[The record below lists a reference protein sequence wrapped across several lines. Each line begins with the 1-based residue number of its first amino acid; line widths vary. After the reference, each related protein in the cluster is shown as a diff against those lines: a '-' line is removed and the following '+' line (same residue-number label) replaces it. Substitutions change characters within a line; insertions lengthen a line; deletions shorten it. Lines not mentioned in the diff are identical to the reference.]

1 MTSKDPETLLLRTP
15 HQTNIAFQ
23 HTHYPRMTGIVL
35 LNANGCVAFDMKG
48 VSGQEHRPY
57 PIGLW
62 HLVNVYRKLHGIQES
77 LDPLKCLL
85 ANSSDSC
92 VCSIPTFLACFPTRL
107 EASLKQQAKL
117 ELWPKIP
124 EDLRQA
130 ERLALKHLTEGEVEE
145 VHFKDFEFPYLIR
158 LVSDG
163 TFTLSGRQITEHI
176 HLHSLELLYFM
187 KQHRIVQDDYS
198 LPPISPL
205 VIPNQMYA
213 LDRIFFKDSNWDNMR
228 SLGSRLSELPAET
241 DVLANI
247 RREEQVQLKGIVRTR
262 TPVRVPGISDDS
274 CEAYLSPDGNFD
286 IVSSKNLVRP
296 SWTVLHAFRT
306 DTFQKGTHEDRLKAE
321 EELESMIEKDPFYA
335 LKQIYLVTDPIQ
347 SLYAIIQDIYSDMPA
362 LEEVKSEV
370 LPNVVEARPSDSDCD
385 NNCDSS
391 DNCDCKY
398 CSPISVLFESLGLLK
413 HQMDSTQRRLDAL
426 EQPSTNSVTIPANE
440 SPQAILVRMRQTEA
454 ALRAEIQ
461 IYKDIHQQIHIN
473 RQLKVEL
480 DNLKSAVGSPS

>member
-1 MTSKDPETLLLRTP
+1 
-15 HQTNIAFQ
+15 
-23 HTHYPRMTGIVL
+23 MTGIVL
-35 LNANGCVAFDMKG
+35 LNANGCVTFDMKG

-62 HLVNVYRKLHGIQES
+62 HLVNVYRKLHGIKES

-145 VHFKDFEFPYLIR
+145 VHFKDFEFPYQIY

-163 TFTLSGRQITEHI
+163 TFTHSGRQISEHI
-176 HLHSLELLYFM
+176 HLHSLELLYFL

-213 LDRIFFKDSNWDNMR
+213 LDRIFFKDSAWDQTR
-228 SLGSRLSELPAET
+228 SLGSRLSEFRAKAN
-241 DVLANI
+241 VLANI

-286 IVSSKNLVRP
+286 IVSSKILVGP

-306 DTFQKGTHEDRLKAE
+306 DTFQKGTHDDRLKAE
-321 EELESMIEKDPFYA
+321 EELESMIEKDPSYA

-362 LEEVKSEV
+362 LEEITDSA
-370 LPNVVEARPSDSDCD
+370 LPNVVEARPVE
-385 NNCDSS
+385 CDSS

-398 CSPISVLFESLGLLK
+398 CFPISTLFESLGLLK
-413 HQMDSTQRRLDAL
+413 HQMGSTQRRLDAL
-426 EQPSTNSVTIPANE
+426 EQPSTNSVILTSNG
-440 SPQAILVRMRQTEA
+440 SPQAILDRLKQKEA
-454 ALRAEIQ
+454 VLRAEIQ
-461 IYKDIHQQIHIN
+461 AYKDIQSQIQTN
-473 RQLKVEL
+473 NQLEAEL
-480 DNLKSAVGSPS
+480 LQLRAAVGSA

>member
-1 MTSKDPETLLLRTP
+1 MASKDPETLLLRTP
-15 HQTNIAFQ
+15 HQTNISFQ
-23 HTHYPRMTGIVL
+23 HTPYPRMTGIVL
-35 LNANGCVAFDMKG
+35 LNANGCVTFDMKG

-62 HLVNVYRKLHGIQES
+62 HLVNVYRKLHGIKES

-176 HLHSLELLYFM
+176 HLHSLELLYFL

-213 LDRIFFKDSNWDNMR
+213 LDRIFFKDEDWDNMR
-228 SLGSRLSELPAET
+228 SLGSRLSELRAKANVIE
-241 DVLANI
+241 NI
-247 RREEQVQLKGIVRTR
+247 RREEQAQLKGIVRTR

-274 CEAYLSPDGNFD
+274 CEAYLRPDGNFD
-286 IVSSKNLVRP
+286 IVSSKILVGP

-306 DTFQKGTHEDRLKAE
+306 DTFQKGTHDDRLKAE

-362 LEEVKSEV
+362 LEEIQTEA
-370 LPNVVEARPSDSDCD
+370 LPNVVEARPVDSD
-385 NNCDSS
+385 CDSS

-413 HQMDSTQRRLDAL
+413 HQMGSMQRRLDAL
-426 EQPSTNSVTIPANE
+426 EQTNTATVTTNTT
-440 SPQAILVRMRQTEA
+440 PQAILERLKQKEA
-454 ALRAEIQ
+454 VLRAEIQ
-461 IYKDIHQQIHIN
+461 TYKDIQSQIQTN
-473 RQLKVEL
+473 NQLEAELRQLKG
-480 DNLKSAVGSPS
+480 AVGSP

>member
-1 MTSKDPETLLLRTP
+1 MS
-15 HQTNIAFQ
+15 
-23 HTHYPRMTGIVL
+23 GIVL
-35 LNANGCVAFDMKG
+35 LNANGCVTFDMKG

-62 HLVNVYRKLHGIQES
+62 HLVNVYRKLHGIKES

-85 ANSSDSC
+85 ANSSNSSA
-92 VCSIPTFLACFPTRL
+92 CSVLSLLHANATL

-176 HLHSLELLYFM
+176 HLHSLELLYFL

-213 LDRIFFKDSNWDNMR
+213 LDRIFFKDSAWDQTR
-228 SLGSRLSELPAET
+228 SIGSRLSELRAKANILE
-241 DVLANI
+241 NI

-286 IVSSKNLVRP
+286 IVSSKILVRP
-296 SWTVLHAFRT
+296 SWTVLHAFKT

-321 EELESMIEKDPFYA
+321 EELESMIEKDPSYA

-347 SLYAIIQDIYSDMPA
+347 SLYAIVQDIYSDMPA
-362 LEEVKSEV
+362 LEEINTPA
-370 LPNVVEARPSDSDCD
+370 LPNVVEARPVE
-385 NNCDSS
+385 CDSS

-398 CSPISVLFESLGLLK
+398 CSPISTLFESLGLLK
-413 HQMDSTQRRLDAL
+413 HQMGSMQRRLDAL
-426 EQPSTNSVTIPANE
+426 EQTNTATVTTNTT
-440 SPQAILVRMRQTEA
+440 PQAILERLKQKEA
-454 ALRAEIQ
+454 VLRAEIQ
-461 IYKDIHQQIHIN
+461 AYKDIQSQLQTNQQLEAELL
-473 RQLKVEL
+473 QLR
-480 DNLKSAVGSPS
+480 ATVGSE